1 MNIWVKNYV
10 IAWHFLIEEATG
22 TGLQSGREAQ
32 WQQARGWIVCLIF
45 YISSS
50 SSHFDKWSRVVE
62 LIDAFLNGRLLF
74 NFSLLPLAPASV
86 LLYLIFLY
94 NFVES
99 RTRKQCFNTW
109 HLFYFSCIHLYVDIL
124 HESLD
129 SQQTLLVWFDLTL
142 DLVFVVVGW
151 EYSVFRGEL
160 HYTTAHMRN
169 VGN

>member
-1 MNIWVKNYV
+1 MINLQENLMLVVIILQLPNFNIECVDVDNLFQCRFGCIKKVCQIIIV
-10 IAWHFLIEEATG
+10 IHTSNEYMGQELCHSVTFLIEEATG

-45 YISSS
+45 SISSS

-109 HLFYFSCIHLYVDIL
+109 HLFLF
-124 HESLD
+124 
-129 SQQTLLVWFDLTL
+129 
-142 DLVFVVVGW
+142 
-151 EYSVFRGEL
+151 
-160 HYTTAHMRN
+160 
-169 VGN
+169 